1 LRQTP
6 AAVPAMPPMDMGAQL
21 AAAVQQQAAVQQ
33 AQARA
38 QAQAAA
44 QAQPHAQEE
53 ALGGPSLPF
62 AMTSAPRAM
71 VPQPPQQPAAVA
83 PPQPPPQPEVQR
95 ASSAGPSEAGSS
107 SAADAELG
115 AEEDYKAVHLVGDGL
130 DDDRAPLNE
139 LPVNKSSSKKA
150 STPAAAVPSTP
161 LKTPEIEALLANG
174 GSSPLLE
181 LADLIGARGAAASAP
196 AGGAPEMSPLF
207 QLANMLDRTPR
218 LPMPRPSMGSA
229 DRPVEASGIVGVLLG
244 SSLAAS
250 PNSAANTPDQL
261 RQDLKRALDHSFS
274 SRDPAASEMMP
285 PPAARP
291 SGGGAQEKKAPKRN
305 LEESLATDG
314 VGLSPLSSQLVKG
327 LFDKMGNDDFDL
339 GELVVGGMDQ
349 GGEEKAERR
358 KSTSGS
364 SKRGKRQEKE
374 KGKPVKCRCDKSGCL
389 KRYCV
394 CFAVGN
400 LCSAECVCKGCE
412 NDDSTEER
420 RQKRAAAI
428 AAMEK
433 KKANAFKPRIGGEEG
448 TDAVH
453 LIGCNC
459 KKSGCIKRYCE
470 CYQSGVKCSDN
481 CKCVDCKN
489 PFGAFEGCKRSEPA
503 SASSPARL
511 RSPGGGP
518 RSPRQPASP
527 ADTLIAAAAAA
538 EKAAAME
545 VDYPRGSSH
554 GAPASAA
561 PVGPFPA
568 GIGPSP
574 AAPGILRMMTSIDGK
589 KISPS
594 MQASR
599 EAAETLARAAA
610 EAINAPTPKGFP
622 MLTPAGKPQPK
633 AVSSSDP
640 ASSVGPATT
649 VADIHRPVQALAPP
663 GIF

>member
-1 LRQTP
+1 
-6 AAVPAMPPMDMGAQL
+6 
-21 AAAVQQQAAVQQ
+21 
-33 AQARA
+33 
-38 QAQAAA
+38 
-44 QAQPHAQEE
+44 
-53 ALGGPSLPF
+53 
-62 AMTSAPRAM
+62 
-71 VPQPPQQPAAVA
+71 
-83 PPQPPPQPEVQR
+83 
-95 ASSAGPSEAGSS
+95 
-107 SAADAELG
+107 
-115 AEEDYKAVHLVGDGL
+115 
-130 DDDRAPLNE
+130 
-139 LPVNKSSSKKA
+139 
-150 STPAAAVPSTP
+150 
-161 LKTPEIEALLANG
+161 
-174 GSSPLLE
+174 
-181 LADLIGARGAAASAP
+181 
-196 AGGAPEMSPLF
+196 
-207 QLANMLDRTPR
+207 MLDRTPR

-261 RQDLKRALDHSFS
+261 RQDLKRALDH
-274 SRDPAASEMMP
+274 
-285 PPAARP
+285 
-291 SGGGAQEKKAPKRN
+291 
-305 LEESLATDG
+305 
-314 VGLSPLSSQLVKG
+314 SQLVKG

-448 TDAVH
+448 TDA
-453 LIGCNC
+453 
-459 KKSGCIKRYCE
+459 
-470 CYQSGVKCSDN
+470 SGVKCSDN

-503 SASSPARL
+503 PEAKAASSPARL

-649 VADIHRPVQALAPP
+649 MADIHRPGGRDLYREATHASVRWDCDILLRCMSFPPPLRVAHGVLERASQAL
-663 GIF
+663 